1 MSRILARRRGA
12 TTVQFAVLA
21 AIILLGVV
29 ATVSLLGSRTNTKMG
44 QTATDVGNPAN
55 LTTRF
60 GS

>member
-1 MSRILARRRGA
+1 V
-12 TTVQFAVLA
+12 TTVQWAVLA

-29 ATVSLLGSRTNTKMG
+29 ATVSVMGSRTNTKLG
-44 QTATDVGNPAN
+44 QTATDVGNPSS